1 MKGFAAAG
9 MGIGLPSGTSCAIIL
24 SVIVLF
30 TSRSEI
36 LPRTRS
42 FLFIG
47 IVPFTSI
54 SAILQNSASSLDLT
68 YFRRTN
74 DGSHSVSPVIV
85 IHVHCALYASVGT
98 CVSKYKVFP
107 SILNGL
113 SASS

>member
-24 SVIVLF
+24 SVIVLSM
-30 TSRSEI
+30 SRSEM

-42 FLFIG
+42 VSFVG
-47 IVPFTSI
+47 IAPFTAI

-68 YFRRTN
+68 AFRRTN
-74 DGSHSVSPVIV
+74 DGSHSVSLVIV

-98 CVSKYKVFP
+98 CVSKYKVVL

-113 SASS
+113 IASS